1 MKPYK
6 PSNITPISG
15 YQWLILSTII
25 TGGVVGGIV
34 SFIGNFLYL
43 IVLFPFGMGLLGGY
57 GTHIAVKQGKV
68 RNPILAGVFG
78 AFTALSIYG
87 GMQGFDYLNFQRI
100 VGRDFRE
107 GYSEELQNALAASN
121 GEVTEEEL
129 VQLAID
135 TILIEDTGRDGFM
148 GYLQF
153 SAQHGMELSRSSSDG
168 IPVNGIGMWIYRGVE
183 LLIIGIISTAGGLR
197 AAKQPFCETSDRW
210 YEDPQR
216 IGNVSDERSE
226 EFIGFL
232 DRNNYLKAG
241 ELINTQVDIPIP
253 SIEVYVQ
260 LPPEDGTADS
270 IVQLHKTSLDK
281 NKKLQ
286 LEEMSIGMVS
296 PREMK
301 QLQDAIPKP
310 VETPETVET
319 ETNDPVSDA

>member
-1 MKPYK
+1 MKSYK
-6 PSNITPISG
+6 PSNITPLSG
-15 YQWLILSTII
+15 YQWLILSAVIA
-25 TGGVVGGIV
+25 GGVVGGIT

-43 IVLFPFGMGLLGGY
+43 IVLFPLGMGLLGG
-57 GTHIAVKQGKV
+57 GATHIAVKQGKV

-78 AFTALSIYG
+78 ALTGFSIYG

-107 GYSEELQNALAASN
+107 EYSEELQDALAASN
-121 GEVTEEEL
+121 GEITEEEL

-135 TILIEDTGRDGFM
+135 TILIEHTGQSGFL

-153 SAQHGMELSRSSSDG
+153 SAQQGMELSRSSSGG
-168 IPVNGIGMWIYRGVE
+168 IPVNGIGVWIYRGVE
-183 LLIIGIISTAGGLR
+183 LLIIGTIATTGGFR

-216 IGNVSDERSE
+216 VGNVSDERSE

-232 DRNNYLKAG
+232 NSDNYLKAG

-270 IVQLHKTSLDK
+270 VVQLHKTSLNKD
-281 NKKLQ
+281 KKLE
-286 LEEMSIGMVS
+286 LKELLVGMVS
-296 PREMK
+296 PREIK
-301 QLQDAIPKP
+301 QLQDAIPEP

-319 ETNDPVSDA
+319 ETNDSVSDA